1 MKTLLLCAVIL
12 SVLFLWYG
20 PVAAQETDN
29 QVKPATDIS
38 KTIVTNAENS
48 MVLQTSKIMQKPA
61 YDAVKT
67 NFIKVVVTNPG
78 EKITAVNENRE
89 TAKKGGSDEK

>member
-1 MKTLLLCAVIL
+1 MKTLLFAVVL
-12 SVLFLWYG
+12 SVLFLWG
-20 PVAAQETDN
+20 GSITAQQTDN
-29 QVKPATDIS
+29 QVKPVKDIN
-38 KTIVTNAENS
+38 KTNEINVENN
-48 MVLQTSKIMQKPA
+48 MVLQSSKIMQKPA

-67 NFIKVVVTNPG
+67 HFIKVVVTIPG